1 MNSSLPSLSVNLLPP
16 EKLYCNF
23 SYWSSLFS
31 QDMQILRDRAHGV
44 PLEKLPKGGSD
55 MIFPY
60 LLLAL
65 SDYKTSQINKMNGI
79 GLDILLS
86 LWFDKYLL
94 NNNGYRSKVDVRNEK
109 IGYKIREATLGRVP
123 LIAVI
128 GDKEEEIDSVALRAL
143 DGTNLGIF
151 DLPNLYKLID
161 ELIEKKGRTE

>member
-1 MNSSLPSLSVNLLPP
+1 MLLSAVLCAKFDLHLYGIFVLEIIYYHFKNLNQIFRKIFIPMNSSLPVLSVNLLPP

-31 QDMQILRDRAHGV
+31 QDMQILWDRAHGV
-44 PLEKLPKGGSD
+44 PLEKLPKGVSD

-79 GLDILLS
+79 GLDNLLS

-94 NNNGYRSKVDVRNEK
+94 NKNGY
-109 IGYKIREATLGRVP
+109 
-123 LIAVI
+123 
-128 GDKEEEIDSVALRAL
+128 
-143 DGTNLGIF
+143 F
-151 DLPNLYKLID
+151 
-161 ELIEKKGRTE
+161 ELIKK